1 MEKLSS
7 RTLFE
12 ALMVKWV
19 NQRGGSNAL
28 DIAGQ
33 IKAIQSSSNASKQ
46 NWCDDLEKIS
56 NSLTMVDFV
65 ILLHAHG

>member
-1 MEKLSS
+1 MKNWVQEPC
-7 RTLFE
+7 FE
-12 ALMVKWV
+12 ALMVKWE

-46 NWCDDLEKIS
+46 NWCDDLEK
-56 NSLTMVDFV
+56 TP
-65 ILLHAHG
+65 IL